1 MEESQFDKT
10 LRDFVASSE
19 LPYDAAQWSRLAG
32 RLDEEEDKKGVVLPL
47 VPRAGRSST
56 RYWLL
61 MPAAAACLVLVFLW
75 LGKKGSVPVLNH
87 QMPASTAVTTPAT
100 QSTARL
106 DSKPVL
112 SPEKATAA
120 SHPIIGREENRSNY
134 IPEVHIA
141 ASSIDTSAVAVA
153 AILPKDK
160 PIVDTSTR
168 KKVAGAGKPEQPRID
183 SRIPGQDDMD
193 DFGRDRRNRKLAFG
207 VLGGYNMGDAKGAFT
222 LGVSMQK
229 PLGGRL
235 QLETGLAVVSGAYET
250 YREVNQQPGPGI
262 LGKEY
267 EETSNRLLYLQAA
280 PTLGYKITK
289 TLSAGAGVDAQRLLS
304 SAASAMLLDAKGRE
318 TVPQPLWDFGL
329 TAKLDY
335 QLLSRLKAG
344 LTYRK
349 SLQSTNGGS
358 GAAARDYLQV
368 QMGYLIFR

>member
-10 LRDFVASSE
+10 LRDFVAGSE
-19 LPYDAAQWSRLAG
+19 LPYDAAQWSRLAE
-32 RLDEEEDKKGVVLPL
+32 RLKGDEDKKAVVLPL
-47 VPRAGRSST
+47 VPQAERSTT

-75 LGKKGSVPVLNH
+75 LGKKGSVPLLNH
-87 QMPASTAVTTPAT
+87 PMPASTAGTTRA
-100 QSTARL
+100 QSTAPL
-106 DSKPVL
+106 DSAPAL
-112 SPEKATAA
+112 STEKATPSA
-120 SHPIIGREENRSNY
+120 HPFIRREENRSNN
-134 IPEVHIA
+134 IPEAYMAVN
-141 ASSIDTSAVAVA
+141 SIDTSAAVVA
-153 AILPKDK
+153 ATVPSDK
-160 PIVDTSTR
+160 PIVDTSTG
-168 KKVAGAGKPEQPRID
+168 KKVAVAAKSEQPRID
-183 SRIPGQDDMD
+183 SRIPAQDEID
-193 DFGRDRRNRKLAFG
+193 DFGRDRRNKKLAFG

-235 QLETGLAVVSGAYET
+235 QLETGLTVVSGAYET
-250 YREVNQQPGPGI
+250 YREVRQQPGPGI
-262 LGKEY
+262 QGKEY

-280 PTLGYKITK
+280 PTLGYKLTK

-304 SAASAMLLDAKGRE
+304 SAASAMVLDAKGKE